1 MTPWR
6 GSKSVQDLGESDD
19 RPARLERA
27 DVRPQTIGLLTP
39 TGSDGVLAERVLS
52 RWGLQSQICPDVDSL
67 CMAITQGLGAVIIAE
82 EALRPPATERI
93 LKVLDEQP
101 SWSDVPLI
109 LLTSDSK
116 MSRGYLVGVEGLA
129 SRGNVSLLERPARV
143 ATLVTAVRAALRARL
158 RQYDVRDYLRELRNA
173 REVAEAANLA
183 KSEFLAVMSHELRT
197 PLNAIGGYA
206 ELIELGIRGPVTN
219 EQRADLERIQKSQRH
234 LMGLI
239 NGVLNYARVE
249 TGNVSYELTDVPLSD
264 LLATCEALVAPQARA
279 KGLQLAIPST
289 LPSVTVRAD
298 REKAQQILLNLLT
311 NAIKFTSAGGKI
323 GVAYEAAG
331 RVVRIRVADTGRG
344 IAAEKLA
351 VIFDPFVQVDA
362 GLTRTGEGVGL
373 GLAISRDLARGMKG
387 DLNVESIL
395 GLGSTFTLEL
405 PTVPEGATSAESER
419 ATTVVPTTE
428 REPPPTQ

>member
-6 GSKSVQDLGESDD
+6 GSSSEQGKDERGG
-19 RPARLERA
+19 RPERLERG
-27 DVRPQTIGLLTP
+27 DVRPQAIGLLTP

-52 RWGLQSQICPDVDSL
+52 RWGLQSLICPDVDSL
-67 CMAITQGLGAVIIAE
+67 CTAITQGLGVVVIAE

-93 LKVLDEQP
+93 LRRLDEQP
-101 SWSDVPLI
+101 SWSDVPVI

-116 MSRGYLVGVEGLA
+116 MTRGYLVGVEGLA

-173 REVAEAANLA
+173 REVAEAANVA

-234 LMGLI
+234 LLGLI

-249 TGNVSYELTDVPLSD
+249 TGNVPYELGDVPLSE
-264 LLATCEALVAPQARA
+264 LLTTCEALVAPQARA

-289 LPSVTVRAD
+289 LPSVTVLAD

-323 GVAYEAAG
+323 GVAYEAVG
-331 RVVRIRVADTGRG
+331 STVCIRVADTGRG

-351 VIFDPFVQVDA
+351 VIFDPFVQIDA
-362 GLTRTGEGVGL
+362 GLTRAHEGVGL

-387 DLNVESIL
+387 DLTVESLL

-405 PTVPEGATSAESER
+405 PIASAPPRGAATRESAV
-419 ATTVVPTTE
+419 APIIE
-428 REPPPTQ
+428 REPPPMR